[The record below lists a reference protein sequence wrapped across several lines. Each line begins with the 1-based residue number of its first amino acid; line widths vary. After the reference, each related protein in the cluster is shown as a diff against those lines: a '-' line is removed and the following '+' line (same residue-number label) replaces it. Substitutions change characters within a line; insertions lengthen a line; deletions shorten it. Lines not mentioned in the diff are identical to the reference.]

1 MKKLITIL
9 VISMMGFTFTSCDK
23 ESEKIETN
31 ITVTRIACEHCGS
44 RDIQVFSPPP
54 AYSHLPK
61 SYVCNVCG
69 KGGNL
74 YPKKK

>member
-23 ESEKIETN
+23 NDDVQSNVSI
-31 ITVTRIACEHCGS
+31 TRIACEHCGS
-44 RDIQVFSPPP
+44 NDIQVFSPPP